1 METDHM
7 TDPVPMTSATGTAS
21 AGAAAHALAASP
33 LAEVDGLRIAFR
45 GHDGT
50 LAEAVRGVSFTLNK
64 GERLGIVGESGS
76 GKSLTGRALLGL
88 LPPAAQMRANA
99 LRFDGA
105 DLLVL
110 SARKRRQLCGQQ
122 MGMILQDPKYSLN
135 PVMTVAE
142 QMREAFALHAPKTG
156 RREMR
161 EKIVAALAAVH
172 IRNPQRVAAAYP
184 HELSGG
190 MGQRVMIAMMVSTGP
205 RLLVADE
212 PTSALDVLVAAQV
225 LAILDETI
233 AKHNTGLILISH
245 DLPLVMSFCDRV
257 VVMYA
262 GRVVE
267 TCAARDLLH
276 AQHPYTRGLLAANP
290 PLANPPDEL
299 PVLARDPAWLADAH
313 DSAPTGASA

>member
-1 METDHM
+1 MEADMSVDM
-7 TDPVPMTSATGTAS
+7 TQ
-21 AGAAAHALAASP
+21 P
-33 LAEVDGLRIAFR
+33 LCEIDDLRIGFR
-45 GHDGT
+45 GHDGELT
-50 LAEAVRGVSFTLNK
+50 EAVRGLSLTLHR

-88 LPPAAQMRANA
+88 LPPDAQSHAKTMK
-99 LRFDGA
+99 FDGQ
-105 DLLVL
+105 DLLAM
-110 SARKRRQLCGQQ
+110 SPRKRRQLCGKQ

-135 PVMTVAE
+135 PVMTVA
-142 QMREAFALHAPKTG
+142 QQIRETFDLHGPKLG

-172 IRNPQRVAAAYP
+172 IRNPERVANAYP

-190 MGQRVMIAMMVSTGP
+190 MGQRVMIAMMVSSGP
-205 RLLVADE
+205 RLLIADE
-212 PTSALDVLVAAQV
+212 PTSALDVLVSMQV
-225 LAILDETI
+225 LGILDEMI
-233 AKHNTGLILISH
+233 ERHDTGLIFISH

-267 TCAARDLLH
+267 TCAARDLAH

-290 PLANPPDEL
+290 PLVNPPDEL
-299 PVLARDPAWLADAH
+299 PVLKRDAAWLTQ
-313 DSAPTGASA
+313 STGASA

>member
-1 METDHM
+1 MEADMSADM
-7 TDPVPMTSATGTAS
+7 T
-21 AGAAAHALAASP
+21 HP
-33 LAEVDGLRIAFR
+33 LCEIDDLRIGFR
-45 GHDGT
+45 GHDGELT
-50 LAEAVRGVSFTLNK
+50 EAVRGLSLTLHR

-88 LPPAAQMRANA
+88 LPPDAQFHAKAMK
-99 LRFDGA
+99 FDGQ
-105 DLLVL
+105 DLLAM

-122 MGMILQDPKYSLN
+122 IGMILQDPKYSLN
-135 PVMTVAE
+135 PVMTVAQ
-142 QMREAFALHAPKTG
+142 QMREAFDLHGPKFG

-172 IRNPQRVAAAYP
+172 IRNPERVADAYP

-190 MGQRVMIAMMVSTGP
+190 MGQRVMIAMMVSSGP
-205 RLLVADE
+205 RLLIADE
-212 PTSALDVLVAAQV
+212 PTSALDVLVSMQV
-225 LAILDETI
+225 LGVLDEMI
-233 AKHNTGLILISH
+233 ERHDTGLIFISH

-267 TCAARDLLH
+267 TCAARDLAH

-290 PLANPPDEL
+290 PLVNPPDEL
-299 PVLARDPAWLADAH
+299 PVLKRDAAWLTQ
-313 DSAPTGASA
+313 STGAAA

>member
-1 METDHM
+1 M
-7 TDPVPMTSATGTAS
+7 SADMNQ
-21 AGAAAHALAASP
+21 P
-33 LAEVDGLRIAFR
+33 LCEIDDLRIGFR
-45 GHDGT
+45 GHDGELT
-50 LAEAVRGVSFTLNK
+50 EAVRGLSLTLQR

-88 LPPAAQMRANA
+88 LPANAQFAAQTMK
-99 LRFDGA
+99 FDGQ
-105 DLLVL
+105 DLLTM

-135 PVMTVAE
+135 PVMTVAQ
-142 QMREAFALHAPKTG
+142 QMREAFVLHGPKLG

-172 IRNPQRVAAAYP
+172 IRDPERVADTYP

-190 MGQRVMIAMMVSTGP
+190 MGQRVMIAMMVSSGP
-205 RLLVADE
+205 RLLIADE
-212 PTSALDVLVAAQV
+212 PTSALDVLVSMQV
-225 LAILDETI
+225 LGVLDEMI
-233 AKHNTGLILISH
+233 AKHDTGLIFISH

-267 TCAARDLLH
+267 TCAARDLVH

-290 PLANPPDEL
+290 PLIDPPDEL
-299 PVLARDPAWLADAH
+299 PVLKRDAAWLAESTGE
-313 DSAPTGASA
+313 SA

>member
-1 METDHM
+1 MSTHD
-7 TDPVPMTSATGTAS
+7 TTR
-21 AGAAAHALAASP
+21 ALC
-33 LAEVDGLRIAFR
+33 EIDDLRIAFR
-45 GHDGT
+45 THDGT
-50 LAEAVRGVSFTLNK
+50 MNEAVRGLSLTLNK

-88 LPPAAQMRANA
+88 LPPAAHCTAKTM
-99 LRFDGA
+99 RFDGS
-105 DLLVL
+105 DLLDMR
-110 SARKRRQLCGQQ
+110 ADQRRKLCGQQ

-135 PVMTVAE
+135 PVMTVAQ
-142 QMREAFALHAPKTG
+142 QMREAFALHEPKLG
-156 RREMR
+156 RRAMR
-161 EKIVAALAAVH
+161 EKIIAALEAVH
-172 IRNPQRVAAAYP
+172 IRNPERVVDSYP

-205 RLLVADE
+205 RLLIADE
-212 PTSALDVLVAAQV
+212 PTSALDVLVSMQV
-225 LAILDETI
+225 LAVLDEMI
-233 AKHNTGLILISH
+233 AKHDTGLIFISH

-267 TCAARDLLH
+267 TCAARDLVH

-299 PVLARDPAWLADAH
+299 PVLSRDPAWLNDVQ
-313 DSAPTGASA
+313 GASA

>member
-1 METDHM
+1 MSADM
-7 TDPVPMTSATGTAS
+7 TQ
-21 AGAAAHALAASP
+21 P
-33 LAEVDGLRIAFR
+33 LCEIDDLRVGFR
-45 GHDGT
+45 GHDGELT
-50 LAEAVRGVSFTLNK
+50 EAVRGLSLTLQR

-88 LPPAAQMRANA
+88 LPANAQFAAQTMK
-99 LRFDGA
+99 FDGR
-105 DLLVL
+105 DLLTM

-135 PVMTVAE
+135 PVMTVAQ
-142 QMREAFALHAPKTG
+142 QMREAFVLHGPKLG
-156 RREMR
+156 HREMR

-172 IRNPQRVAAAYP
+172 IRDPERVADTYP

-190 MGQRVMIAMMVSTGP
+190 MGQRVMIAMMVSSGP
-205 RLLVADE
+205 RLLIADE
-212 PTSALDVLVAAQV
+212 PTSALDVLVSMQV
-225 LAILDETI
+225 LGVLDEMI
-233 AKHNTGLILISH
+233 AKHDTGLIFISH

-267 TCAARDLLH
+267 TCAARDLVH

-290 PLANPPDEL
+290 PLVNPPDEL
-299 PVLARDPAWLADAH
+299 PVLERDAAWLTQPHRQAH
-313 DSAPTGASA
+313 PTGTPT

>member
-1 METDHM
+1 MQPD
-7 TDPVPMTSATGTAS
+7 TGDTTPT
-21 AGAAAHALAASP
+21 LC
-33 LAEVDGLRIAFR
+33 EIDDLRIGFR
-45 GHDGT
+45 GHDGK
-50 LAEAVRGVSFTLNK
+50 LIDAVRGLSLTLRR

-88 LPPAAQMRANA
+88 LPPAAQYSAKTMK
-99 LRFDGA
+99 FDGQ
-105 DLLVL
+105 DLLTMPA
-110 SARKRRQLCGQQ
+110 SRRRKLCGRQ

-135 PVMTVAE
+135 PVMTVAQ
-142 QMREAFALHAPKTG
+142 QMREAFALHGQKLN

-172 IRNPQRVAAAYP
+172 IRNPERVADAYP

-190 MGQRVMIAMMVSTGP
+190 MGQRVMIAMMVSSGP

-212 PTSALDVLVAAQV
+212 PTSALDVLVSMQV
-225 LAILDETI
+225 LGILDEMI
-233 AKHNTGLILISH
+233 EKHDTGLIFISH

-267 TCAARDLLH
+267 TCAARDLVH

-290 PLANPPDEL
+290 PLVNPPDEL
-299 PVLARDPAWLADAH
+299 PVLKRDPAWLTQ
-313 DSAPTGASA
+313 STGVVA